1 MLQRPSDGG
10 PLHQTAAQAAR
21 QLISSAAQPCSIQ
34 RVGSHL
40 SRITQAIEPSGQRE
54 ILQQRQIV
62 VEKGLVR
69 QETDGTAAL
78 AGPPPEPL
86 SQHPDLSASRLCES
100 GQDAEKG
107 RFAGAV
113 GAYNSERLTWPKRK
127 IDVAEDPDSP
137 KRLSESASC

>member
-1 MLQRPSDGG
+1 MLQRPSDSG
-10 PLHQTAAQAAR
+10 PLHQPAAQASR
-21 QLISSAAQPCSIQ
+21 QLISSAAQPRSIQ

-69 QETDGTAAL
+69 QETDRHG
-78 AGPPPEPL
+78 GSGWSPPESL
-86 SQHPDLSASRLCES
+86 SQHPDLSASGLCES

-107 RFAGAV
+107 
-113 GAYNSERLTWPKRK
+113 
-127 IDVAEDPDSP
+127 
-137 KRLSESASC
+137 